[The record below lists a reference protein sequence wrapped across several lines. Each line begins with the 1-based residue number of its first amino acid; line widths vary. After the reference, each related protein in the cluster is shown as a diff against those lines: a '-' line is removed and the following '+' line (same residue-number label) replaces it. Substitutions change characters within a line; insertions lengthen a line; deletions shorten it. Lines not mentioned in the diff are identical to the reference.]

1 MRQGSGS
8 GVRGPGS
15 GVSQTMESLSD
26 GRQAIVIRED
36 GVEIARW
43 LNSCPHVGIGLDYG
57 DGQCLFDG
65 HLVCS
70 LHGAVFDPRTGEC
83 LAGPGQPGLTRLT
96 GTPDPGPRT
105 PDSP

>member
-1 MRQGSGS
+1 MRQGPGS
-8 GVRGPGS
+8 EVRGPGS
-15 GVSQTMESLSD
+15 GLSQAMESLTD
-26 GRQAIVIRED
+26 GRQVIVIHED

-70 LHGAVFDPRTGEC
+70 LHGAVFDPLTGEC
-83 LAGPGQPGLTRLT
+83 LAGPGQPGLTRLPA
-96 GTPDPGPRT
+96 TPDPGPRT
-105 PDSP
+105 PDPM

>member
-1 MRQGSGS
+1 MNDASRVEQ
-8 GVRGPGS
+8 
-15 GVSQTMESLSD
+15 QMESLPD
-26 GRQAIVIRED
+26 GRQAIIIRED

-83 LAGPGQPGLTRLT
+83 LAGPGQPGLSRLPAT
-96 GTPDPGPRT
+96 SDLGPRT
-105 PDSP
+105 SDA